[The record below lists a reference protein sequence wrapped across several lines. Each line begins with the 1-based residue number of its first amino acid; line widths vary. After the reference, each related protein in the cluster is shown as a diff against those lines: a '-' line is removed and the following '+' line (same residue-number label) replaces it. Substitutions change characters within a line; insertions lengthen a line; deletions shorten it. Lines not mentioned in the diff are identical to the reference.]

1 MKEIIKK
8 QNASITKWINNVYN
22 NRKRHVPIFFYLW
35 VLFTK
40 NKKKHTLLTA
50 TEKEVYIVEK
60 IFYAIE
66 KINNKKQKIY

>member
-1 MKEIIKK
+1 MNVVIEK
-8 QNASITKWINNVYN
+8 QIASITKWINNVYN
-22 NRKRHVPIFFYLW
+22 NRKSYIPNFFYLW